1 MSWRICLVSTWP
13 QWGGTA
19 NPSDQYGAIE
29 MIKSLLDGLNHQEQ
43 IRDGNQ
49 APSMTE
55 LMVTGVHLHH
65 SLAVIEKGLNTEQ
78 GLPEWLRG
86 TDYSRM
92 YASK

>member
-1 MSWRICLVSTWP
+1 
-13 QWGGTA
+13 
-19 NPSDQYGAIE
+19 
-29 MIKSLLDGLNHQEQ
+29 MIKSLLDGLNHQQQ

-92 YASK
+92 YAGLRRC

>member
-1 MSWRICLVSTWP
+1 
-13 QWGGTA
+13 
-19 NPSDQYGAIE
+19 
-29 MIKSLLDGLNHQEQ
+29 
-43 IRDGNQ
+43 
-49 APSMTE
+49 

-92 YASK
+92 YAGLRRC